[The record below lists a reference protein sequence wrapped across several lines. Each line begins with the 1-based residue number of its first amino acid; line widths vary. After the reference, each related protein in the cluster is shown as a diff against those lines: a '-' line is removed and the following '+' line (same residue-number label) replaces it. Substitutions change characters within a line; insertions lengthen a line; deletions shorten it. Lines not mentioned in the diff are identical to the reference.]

1 MRTAIIDIGGGMR
14 DAFGAGILDYFL
26 DEKINVPLC
35 IGVSAG
41 ASNLVTYIAGQRGR
55 IINYYDYSPN
65 RWQYMGWRT
74 FLLHGSFLNM
84 KYIFED
90 LSFPGKENPLD
101 YDAYEKSEKD
111 MILVATNAFTG
122 NAEYFSKE
130 TISRT
135 NVKTLEASG
144 TIPVLC
150 KPTMI
155 ENIPYFDGGL
165 SDPIPYK
172 RAFED
177 GMDKVVVVLTRNRHL
192 PRKRSKDALPSW
204 ILKRS
209 YPESAK
215 ALSMRADVY
224 NSEIDG
230 MAEYEKEGKLLCVYP
245 ETTEGITTTKFKVEN
260 IMKLYEAGYEKG
272 PLVASFLKG

>member
-1 MRTAIIDIGGGMR
+1 MKKGIVDVGGGMKC
-14 DAFGAGILDYFL
+14 AFSSGLYDYLLDNRIMITKAYGI
-26 DEKINVPLC
+26 
-35 IGVSAG
+35 SAG
-41 ASNLVTYIAGQRGR
+41 ASNLVTYISRQRGR
-55 IINYYDYSPN
+55 TLRYYTIYPK
-65 RWQYMGWRT
+65 RKEYMGLSH
-74 FLLHGSFLNM
+74 FIKEGSFLNLS
-84 KYIFED
+84 YIYRTLSNRGCED
-90 LSFPGKENPLD
+90 PFDFDTFFSSPIDVE
-101 YDAYEKSEKD
+101 Y
-111 MILVATNAFTG
+111 VATNALTG
-122 NAEYFSKE
+122 KAEYFPKSALKDNDMR
-130 TISRT
+130 I
-135 NVKTLEASG
+135 LEASA
-144 TIPVLC
+144 TLPVLN
-150 KPTMI
+150 KPTVF
-155 ENIPYFDGGL
+155 EGTPYFDGGL

>member
-55 IINYYDYSPN
+55 IINYYDNYPN
-65 RWQYMGWRT
+65 RWQYMGWKT

-84 KYIFED
+84 KYIYED

-111 MILVATNAFTG
+111 MILVATNALTG

-130 TISRT
+130 TVSRT

-155 ENIPYFDGGL
+155 DNIPYFDGGL

-172 RAFED
+172 KAFEN
-177 GMDKVVVVLTRNRHL
+177 GAEKIIVIIT
-192 PRKRSKDALPSW
+192 KRRDDFRDPEKDRTAARILSW
-204 ILKRS
+204 K
-209 YPESAK
+209 YPESGK
-215 ALSMRADVY
+215 TLLKRAETY
-224 NSEIDG
+224 NRELKEIL
-230 MAEYEKEGKLLCVYP
+230 ELESEGKVLLLAPDDTFGV
-245 ETTEGITTTKFKVEN
+245 TTTKHRREDVR
-260 IMKLYEAGYEKG
+260 KLYDHGYQKAQSVKE
-272 PLVASFLKG
+272 FLS